1 MKHKRYLSWSGLS
14 KKLMRQFLAGLFV
27 IVPIGITVLILV
39 WIFNA
44 IDSIL
49 QPVIQLIVGHP
60 VPGIGFGV
68 TVVLIYLVGVM
79 ASNIGGSRLIHY
91 GESLL
96 SKVPI
101 IGRLYKSI
109 EQIMESFSS
118 SGKSG
123 LMQVVLVEFPRKG
136 MWTIGFITSESPVQP
151 GETHLN
157 IFIPTSPNPTSGFLQ
172 IASEDEV
179 IRTDIPV
186 DDALKMIISA
196 GKVSPQEISH
206 KLSQRTK

>member
-1 MKHKRYLSWSGLS
+1 MKHKRRLSWSGLS

>member
-44 IDSIL
+44 IDGIL

-101 IGRLYKSI
+101 IGQLYKSI

>member
-1 MKHKRYLSWSGLS
+1 MKHKRRLSWSGLS

-39 WIFNA
+39 WIFNV

-118 SGKSG
+118 SGKNG
-123 LMQVVLVEFPRKG
+123 LMQVVLVEWPRKG

-172 IASEDEV
+172 IASEDAV

>member
-49 QPVIQLIVGHP
+49 QPVIQLIVSHP

>member
-1 MKHKRYLSWSGLS
+1 MKHKRRLSWSGLS

-39 WIFNA
+39 WIFNV

-101 IGRLYKSI
+101 IGQLYKSI

-123 LMQVVLVEFPRKG
+123 LMQVVLIEFPRKG

>member
-1 MKHKRYLSWSGLS
+1 MKHKRRLPWSGLS

-101 IGRLYKSI
+101 IGQLYKSI

-123 LMQVVLVEFPRKG
+123 LMQVVLVEWPRKG

-172 IASEDEV
+172 IASEDAV